1 MCGAGWRPPCCRSR
15 RPRQTTTELR
25 VIGLG
30 YVAKWSAE
38 QPDISAANSLISTQP
53 KLVQV
58 KPTLVT
64 FPTFPRTLAAESSMG
79 GSDERRTG
87 SISVVALMK
96 VAQVPKPGG
105 RFQIVD
111 REMPEPD
118 AGTCGQS
125 LARRANRCYSSIST
139 STVSIFSSR

>member
-1 MCGAGWRPPCCRSR
+1 MLQGR

-30 YVAKWSAE
+30 YVKWSAE
-38 QPDISAANSLISTQP
+38 QPDISAANSLILTQP

-79 GSDERRTG
+79 GL
-87 SISVVALMK
+87 VA
-96 VAQVPKPGG
+96 
-105 RFQIVD
+105 
-111 REMPEPD
+111 
-118 AGTCGQS
+118 
-125 LARRANRCYSSIST
+125 T
-139 STVSIFSSR
+139 SAA

>member
-1 MCGAGWRPPCCRSR
+1 MEVRRDVPGRLAAPCRRSR

-30 YVAKWSAE
+30 YVKWSAE
-38 QPDISAANSLISTQP
+38 QPDISAANSLILTQP

-79 GSDERRTG
+79 GL
-87 SISVVALMK
+87 VA
-96 VAQVPKPGG
+96 
-105 RFQIVD
+105 
-111 REMPEPD
+111 
-118 AGTCGQS
+118 
-125 LARRANRCYSSIST
+125 T
-139 STVSIFSSR
+139 SAA